1 MKSLYDQAKDTLNV
15 CNTTML
21 YKARDAFTDLVHSIA
36 RNAVE
41 IAGKQSFLDT
51 LGKHATAATI
61 GAESRQ
67 QAVRK
72 CIQEFNEK
80 GIDRSM
86 KVYKYGA
93 NVDTDVIIPARHL
106 NDPSPAA
113 LASHCME
120 DIDPDFASTV
130 EAGDIVV
137 AGPNFGCGSSRE
149 HAPLALKSCGVKCVI
164 APSFARIFYRN
175 AINIGFPIV
184 ECAQAAQEIQA
195 GDQVD
200 VDFSTGV
207 ITDTTQGKTWQAAP
221 FPEFIDGIIKSGGL
235 LNSLKARGVAK

>member
-1 MKSLYDQAKDTLNV
+1 
-15 CNTTML
+15 
-21 YKARDAFTDLVHSIA
+21 
-36 RNAVE
+36 
-41 IAGKQSFLDT
+41 
-51 LGKHATAATI
+51 
-61 GAESRQ
+61 
-67 QAVRK
+67 
-72 CIQEFNEK
+72 
-80 GIDRSM
+80 M

-175 AINIGFPIV
+175 AINIGLPIM
-184 ECAQAAQEIQA
+184 ESPEAAAAIQA
-195 GDQVD
+195 GDTVS
-200 VDFSTGV
+200 VDFATGT
-207 ITDTTQGKTWQAAP
+207 ITDETQGKTWQAAP
-221 FPEFIDGIIKSGGL
+221 FPAFVDNIIQAGGL

>member
-1 MKSLYDQAKDTLNV
+1 
-15 CNTTML
+15 
-21 YKARDAFTDLVHSIA
+21 
-36 RNAVE
+36 
-41 IAGKQSFLDT
+41 
-51 LGKHATAATI
+51 
-61 GAESRQ
+61 
-67 QAVRK
+67 
-72 CIQEFNEK
+72 
-80 GIDRSM
+80 M

-120 DIDPDFASTV
+120 DIDEKFASTV
-130 EAGDIVV
+130 EAGDIIV

-149 HAPLALKSCGVKCVI
+149 HAPLAIKSCGIKCII

-175 AINIGFPIV
+175 CINIGLPIV
-184 ECAQAAQEIQA
+184 ECPQAAEEIQA

-200 VDFSTGV
+200 VNFTTGV
-207 ITDTTQGKTWQAAP
+207 ITDQTTGKTYQAAP
-221 FPEFIDGIIKSGGL
+221 FPEFIEGIVQSGGL